1 MDKLEE
7 IYDYIVDAKR
17 EDTESNVFNKVD
29 IKDSKEYIREL
40 SGVGETQLNE
50 IQKHAQQINI
60 SSQLIIESCFRR
72 KSFLHYL
79 EKSKTNKSNMMISR
93 KNSMS
98 LRIKKNEIGKFQN

>member
-29 IKDSKEYIREL
+29 IKDSKEYIRAV

-50 IQKHAQQINI
+50 IQKHAQHEE
-60 SSQLIIESCFRR
+60 LAR
-72 KSFLHYL
+72 
-79 EKSKTNKSNMMISR
+79 
-93 KNSMS
+93 
-98 LRIKKNEIGKFQN
+98 

>member
-29 IKDSKEYIREL
+29 IKDSKEYIRAV

-50 IQKHAQQINI
+50 IQKHAQHEELARQIEEI
-60 SSQLIIESCFRR
+60 
-72 KSFLHYL
+72 KTYG
-79 EKSKTNKSNMMISR
+79 TNKHFFTTHH
-93 KNSMS
+93 
-98 LRIKKNEIGKFQN
+98 RIMLQEEVVLTLFEKVQE